1 MFKRQTLVPG
11 TLLAALL
18 STLFLSLPAQAGL
31 LGGGAGAVVGGLSG
45 GWGGGF
51 GPGRMDMGGTAAGQA
66 SGRQSPL
73 LPRGDDLN
81 QQAGSVKQGT
91 SANTSQQGSI
101 ARERAGS
108 LGAALTG
115 AGAAGTELSRS
126 AAQKPGDT
134 TRQAKGP
141 DGGSASGKQGAAN
154 PPPQVDAAASS
165 DASAQASAS
174 R

>member
-51 GPGRMDMGGTAAGQA
+51 GPGRMDIGGTAAGQA

-73 LPRGDDLN
+73 LPRGDDLK
-81 QQAGSVKQGT
+81 QQTGGAKQAT
-91 SANTSQQGSI
+91 SATTSQQGSVD
-101 ARERAGS
+101 RERSGNLA
-108 LGAALTG
+108 AALNG
-115 AGAAGTELSRS
+115 AGAAGSELSRS
-126 AAQKPGDT
+126 AAPKPGDT
-134 TRQAKGP
+134 TRPAKSP
-141 DGGSASGKQGAAN
+141 DGGGASGKQGAAN

-165 DASAQASAS
+165 DAAAQASAS